1 MRHLFTFLL
10 IVVIAVPS
18 FALIIITDG
27 YSESVTLNDS
37 EYLLMT
43 GGGIGDLNLF
53 YESSATI
60 EGTSTLSEGSG
71 GIWQL
76 SLSGK
81 SALDFSGGEVHQ
93 LSMNNCSTAI
103 ISGGLIEEIWN
114 YQHTQ
119 DPECDHLQCTAEPR
133 ITIVYSGD
141 LPRWSSVTNIL
152 TGLWGSGESF
162 SIQLHDVPD
171 YSRVIENIQLQL
183 IPEPATFVLLG
194 VGALLLRKRR

>member
-1 MRHLFTFLL
+1 MRYLFAFLL
-10 IVVIAVPS
+10 IVVIVVPS
-18 FALIIITDG
+18 FALVITDG

-76 SLSGK
+76 SLFGK

-93 LSMNNCSTAI
+93 LNMNNCATAVL
-103 ISGGLIEEIWN
+103 SGGLIEEIWS
-114 YQHTQ
+114 YQLTQ
-119 DPECDHLQCTAEPR
+119 NPECDHLQCTAEPR

-141 LPRWSSVTNIL
+141 LPCWDSMTNIL

-162 SIQLHDVPD
+162 SIQLYDVPD
-171 YSRVIENIQLQL
+171 YSPVMENIQLQL
-183 IPEPATFVLLG
+183 IPEPATLVLLG
-194 VGALLLRKRR
+194 VGALLLKKRR